1 MGPEEFH
8 RSVLIC
14 LGDLLAEQFVAQ
26 TAILFSSR
34 EKVGWIRPV
43 SHLFQQLDCAEID
56 DFLRFLPAVFSIVSA
71 ICGLPLVFRHQLS
84 ASTAGCGEM
93 RGRREIYHRSGGAV
107 THW

>member
-71 ICGLPLVFRHQLS
+71 IA
-84 ASTAGCGEM
+84 ASLWYLGTSCPQALQG
-93 RGRREIYHRSGGAV
+93 V
-107 THW
+107 VK